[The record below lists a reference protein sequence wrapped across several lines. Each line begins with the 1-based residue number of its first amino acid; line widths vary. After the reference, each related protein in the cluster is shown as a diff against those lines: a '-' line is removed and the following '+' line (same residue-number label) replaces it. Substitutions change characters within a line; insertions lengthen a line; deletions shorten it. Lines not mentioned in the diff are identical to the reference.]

1 MVSGCGGLPRWAN
14 WLLRANITSGNAEKS
29 DVAVLKTLQVLP
41 VERGAGLSQP
51 GMRAAEACLADGD
64 WLHIFP
70 EVDTALLH

>member
-1 MVSGCGGLPRWAN
+1 ML
-14 WLLRANITSGNAEKS
+14 ITLKS
-29 DVAVLKTLQVLP
+29 ALNRNVKRRFGHLQVLP

-70 EVDTALLH
+70 EVRDA

>member
-1 MVSGCGGLPRWAN
+1 MRGEAMS
-14 WLLRANITSGNAEKS
+14 ITHKS
-29 DVAVLKTLQVLP
+29 ALSRNLTRSFGSLQVLP

-70 EVDTALLH
+70 EVSAI